1 MALPLQNTPTYNMV
15 VPSTKQKI
23 RFRPFLIKEEKS
35 LLIAQQSEDMLV
47 MVDTLKNVIRGCVLD
62 KIDVDKLAT
71 FDIEYMFTQI
81 RARSVGENVDILV
94 QCDDDHGDQNEK
106 ARVKIIIDLST
117 IQVVTPEGHTNKIEL
132 FDDVGMVMRYP
143 TVEVLNRLENTNTDD
158 IEAVF
163 DIVADSVD
171 MIYQGDEIFHAAE
184 TPHEEILQ
192 FLNNLTSEQFAKVQ
206 QFFST
211 MPKITKDIEYK
222 CPICGK
228 EHKKTLEG
236 MESFF

>member
-35 LLIAQQSEDMLV
+35 LLIAQQSEDMMV

-71 FDIEYMFTQI
+71 FDIEYIFTQI

-94 QCDDDHGDQNEK
+94 QCDEDHGELNEK

-117 IQVVTPEGHTNKIEL
+117 IQVITPEGHTNKIQL
-132 FDDVGMVMRYP
+132 FDDVGMVMKYP
-143 TVEVLNRLENTNTDD
+143 TVEVLTRLENTETED

-163 DIVADSVD
+163 AIVADSVD
-171 MIYQGDEIFHAAE
+171 MIYQGDEIFHAEE

-192 FLNNLTSEQFAKVQ
+192 FLNNLTSDQFAKVQ

-211 MPKITKDIEYK
+211 MPKIKKDIEYK
-222 CPICGK
+222 CPVCGK